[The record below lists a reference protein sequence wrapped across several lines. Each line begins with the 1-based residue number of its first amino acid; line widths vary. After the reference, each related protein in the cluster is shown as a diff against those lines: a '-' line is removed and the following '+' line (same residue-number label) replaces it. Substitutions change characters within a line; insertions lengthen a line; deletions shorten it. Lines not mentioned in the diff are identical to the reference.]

1 MEKVNIIYD
10 GPGIVQQD
18 YSLQDDRLITS
29 NYITAEFGD
38 SSDYIEFFVYDQNGN
53 LEFVNYQLEDY
64 YPDSKNTINGNR
76 YAALVLDPQKDL
88 TSLGFNRGTLN
99 TQYNFLRRLFNSSFG
114 TFYWIKEI
122 SSSRTEIRLAS
133 QVLSN
138 TLILNAFSQYQ
149 NYVSTKNYFPDFYL
163 NFGNNELIIANN
175 VAYSEDPD
183 TGESTLLIKL
193 YEPLPDAYDIKSE
206 LWMVDKVA
214 ESVSFNVDFQIEADV
229 QITTNSLRGPNFKI
243 AVNDKNG
250 QTTEYYSYSNLL
262 TSEISSSYQKML
274 SYYQDKSVDINVDY
288 TNFGNFIH
296 FSNATERVN
305 NFVYKLELLESYSAQ
320 IAAQN
325 DLYTNGTS
333 INVVSSSIGII
344 ENSVNN
350 LIEKFDLYEYYLYFT
365 SASWAWPKQTNT
377 QPYQLYSV
385 TSSEAANWLGSTETV
400 PSQYTSSL
408 LYSASFY
415 DATNKDQLINS
426 IPQYLLD
433 DPSNAPY
440 TTFLNMIGQHFDNIW
455 LYYKDV
461 TTRYESTNNPDTGI
475 SLDMVSDALKG
486 LGFELYTN
494 SNVSDN
500 LYYTLFGIN
509 PDGTLLP
516 PTGSEVINTYVT
528 SSIDTIGNETLQ
540 GELYKRLYHN
550 LPYLLKTRGTQR
562 SVKALISTFGIPES
576 ILTVNEFGGEYW
588 TGSVGIFE
596 INNDKIDIMSGSIQ
610 DVHMIFGRMDM
621 YQTPTELSASV
632 LSPYATLQ
640 YYNTSKRI
648 NSTNV
653 EVGFS
658 PANTINANIT
668 GSLPSLNLNQLIGS
682 PANAYTNY
690 YPDLEAQKEAYF
702 SSYNQ
707 PHSVWEYIRLIKYY
721 NNVLFKTVRDFIPAR
736 ANLSTGIIV
745 KSHILERNKYARH
758 EPSMSMDNN
767 LSQSIDMIY
776 VDGGIAGAISGSTI
790 NSGFHTSS
798 LGIIPYTSTDG
809 IELYNGEFGGTVITA
824 TTQNSIGDQT
834 EVSSIQYNG
843 IETTY
848 TTYSLNYL
856 YQNISAS
863 VRSQRFL
870 DLDYTSD
877 QLTPINLGL
886 ITQSI
891 NNALTDNYNTYT
903 NPNNPYAQLQDTNY
917 RLNSFTIP
925 RYYGSKT
932 ISATYNDYT
941 QGDESYGSTAAIDK
955 IKFQYAYL
963 VDMYSSSL
971 QLPGRVNAQ
980 IKYIFN
986 NDQNVLNL
994 TKANEN
1000 IFTIQ
1005 NVFKS
1010 GENVDISLF
1019 DYDPSDQNIQFLT
1032 NNKNLT
1038 LFEGGFRYSP
1048 VLYNVAGNNNPA
1060 MTYIFKTPF
1069 EGTNTATNPATNIY
1083 TVPSSSNSINTFEAS
1098 FGNFYNG
1105 VQNAYTA
1112 SINKS
1117 GGGVLSQ
1124 NLRFGL
1130 SRTVNSQGA
1139 LNGLVDAVYFAEF
1152 NAGTALPIQIS
1163 NFPNGILP
1171 GSNTFYNEPTLFD
1184 ISAFSLGQA
1193 TQINT
1198 PVYLNSVNESDHR
1211 WYAVDGRTVRLTAT
1225 QSQYY
1230 SSFTYGPTASV
1241 AGLETPVFPFI
1252 LENGDMVRFYNV
1264 SASNFG
1270 REDEFRVVSTYQ
1282 ELSGNTSYYYVTLD
1296 RNLSRNNVDSGS
1308 FPSFISRYIALKK
1321 IPDETNLI
1329 LNYSSSGNIP
1339 QDGLVFP
1346 QYINPLV
1353 KRNSGNLVKA
1363 LKQQNLI

>member
-18 YSLQDDRLITS
+18 YTPQDDRLITS
-29 NYITAEFGD
+29 NYITAQYGD

-53 LEFVNYQLEDY
+53 LEFINYQLEDY

-88 TSLGFNRGTLN
+88 TSLGFNRGILN
-99 TQYNFLRRLFNSSFG
+99 TQYNFLRKLFNSSFG
-114 TFYWIKEI
+114 TFYWIKEV

-175 VAYSEDPD
+175 VAYSEDAD
-183 TGESTLLIKL
+183 TGEATLLIKL
-193 YEPLPDAYDIKSE
+193 YEPLPDAYDIKTE

-214 ESVSFNVDFQIEADV
+214 ESVSFNVDFQISADA

-243 AVNDKNG
+243 AVNQKNG
-250 QTTEYYSYSNLL
+250 QTTEYYSYNTLL

-288 TNFGNFIH
+288 SNFGNFIH
-296 FSNATERVN
+296 FSNATERLN
-305 NFVYKLELLESYSAQ
+305 NFVYKVDLLESYNAQ
-320 IAAQN
+320 IIAQN
-325 DLYTNGTS
+325 SLYTNGAS
-333 INVVSSSIGII
+333 LNIVSSSIGVIQ
-344 ENSVNN
+344 NSINN
-350 LIEKFDLYEYYLYFT
+350 LIEKFDLYEYYLYFD
-365 SASWAWPKQTNT
+365 SASFAWPKSNTT

-385 TSSEAANWLGSTETV
+385 TSSQAINWLGTADIV
-400 PSQYTSSL
+400 PTQYTSSL
-408 LYSASFY
+408 LYSASLY

-440 TTFLNMIGQHFDNIW
+440 TTFLSMIGQHFDNIW

-461 TTRYESTNNPDTGI
+461 TTRYEATNNPETGI

-516 PTGSEVINTYVT
+516 PTGSELINTYVT
-528 SSIDTIGNETLQ
+528 SSIATIGNETSQ

-596 INNDKIDIMSGSIQ
+596 INNDRIDIMSGSTESAHTILGHT
-610 DVHMIFGRMDM
+610 DVYM
-621 YQTPTELSASV
+621 TPTELSASV

-640 YYNTSKRI
+640 YYNTDKRI

-668 GSLPSLNLNQLIGS
+668 GSLPNLNLNQLIGKPS
-682 PANAYTNY
+682 YATSGSYPAL
-690 YPDLEAQKEAYF
+690 DIEREAYF
-702 SSYNQ
+702 ASYTE
-707 PHSVWEYIRLIKYY
+707 PHSVWEYIRLVKYY
-721 NNVLFKTVRDFIPAR
+721 NNVLFKTVRDFVPAR
-736 ANLSTGIIV
+736 VNLSTGIIV

-767 LSQSIDMIY
+767 LSQSIDIVY
-776 VDGGIAGAISGSTI
+776 VDGGIGGSISGSTE
-790 NSGFHTSS
+790 NSGFYTSS
-798 LGIIPYTSTDG
+798 LGLIPYTSTDG

-824 TTQNSIGDQT
+824 TSQTSIGDQT
-834 EVSSIQYNG
+834 EISSIQYNG

-870 DLDYTSD
+870 DLDYTSN

-903 NPNNPYAQLQDTNY
+903 NPNNPYAELQDTNY
-917 RLNSFTIP
+917 RLNSFTVP

-941 QGDESYGSTAAIDK
+941 VGDESYGSTAAIDK

-963 VDMYSSSL
+963 VDMYSSSF

-1000 IFTIQ
+1000 IFTVQ
-1005 NVFKS
+1005 NVYKS
-1010 GENVDISLF
+1010 GETVDISLF
-1019 DYDPSDQNIQFLT
+1019 DYDPTAQDIQFLT
-1032 NNKNLT
+1032 NNQNLA

-1048 VLYNVAGNNNPA
+1048 ILYKSGSTGTLTYLFKDPFAVETQFQATGSNN
-1060 MTYIFKTPF
+1060 YVTPD
-1069 EGTNTATNPATNIY
+1069 
-1083 TVPSSSNSINTFEAS
+1083 SSNSIA
-1098 FGNFYNG
+1098 NFSISSNLIAPGIQFSYDISISYLLTTTT
-1105 VQNAYTA
+1105 QNVRIGLRRPVTSAG
-1112 SINKS
+1112 INLGYS
-1117 GGGVLSQ
+1117 DQVL
-1124 NLRFGL
+1124 F
-1130 SRTVNSQGA
+1130 VE
-1139 LNGLVDAVYFAEF
+1139 Y
-1152 NAGTALPIQIS
+1152 NAGTG
-1163 NFPNGILP
+1163 FPQNLTQVMP
-1171 GSNTFYNEPTLFD
+1171 GDPSLFLAPELFD
-1184 ISAFSLGQA
+1184 VSAF
-1193 TQINT
+1193 T
-1198 PVYLNSVNESDHR
+1198 PGVVQSQNQTIFFNSVSESASNAR
-1211 WYAVDGRTVRLTAT
+1211 WYAINNTTLRISPA

-1230 SSFTYGPTASV
+1230 GSLTFGGPFIQ
-1241 AGLETPVFPFI
+1241 GLETPVFPLS
-1252 LENGDMVRFYNV
+1252 LEKGDMLRFFN
-1264 SASNFG
+1264 SSSRTFG
-1270 REDEFRVVSTYQ
+1270 REDEFRVVSAYQ
-1282 ELSGNTSYYYVTLD
+1282 EREAGVTYYYVTLD
-1296 RNLSRNNVDSGS
+1296 RGLSLNNIDNSASAG
-1308 FPSFISRYIALKK
+1308 FPSFISNYIALKH

-1329 LNYSSSGNIP
+1329 LDYTSSANIL
-1339 QDGLVFP
+1339 QDGLIFP

-1353 KRNSGNLVKA
+1353 RTNSGNLIKA

>member
-18 YSLQDDRLITS
+18 YTPQDDRLIIS
-29 NYITAEFGD
+29 NYITAEYGD

-53 LEFVNYQLEDY
+53 LEFINYQLEDY

-88 TSLGFNRGTLN
+88 TSLGYNRGILN
-99 TQYNFLRRLFNSSFG
+99 TQYNFLRKLFNSSFG

-183 TGESTLLIKL
+183 TGEATLLIKL
-193 YEPLPDAYDIKSE
+193 YEPLPDAYDVKSE

-214 ESVSFNVDFQIEADV
+214 ESVSFNVDFQISADA

-243 AVNDKNG
+243 AVNQKNG
-250 QTTEYYSYSNLL
+250 QTTEYYSYNTLL

-288 TNFGNFIH
+288 SNFGNFIH
-296 FSNATERVN
+296 FSNATERLN
-305 NFVYKLELLESYSAQ
+305 NFVYKVELLESYNAQ
-320 IAAQN
+320 IVAQN
-325 DLYTNGTS
+325 SLYANGTS
-333 INVVSSSIGII
+333 LNVVSSSIGTIQ
-344 ENSVNN
+344 NSINN
-350 LIEKFDLYEYYLYFT
+350 LIEKFDLYEYYLYFD
-365 SASWAWPKQTNT
+365 SASFAWPKSNTT

-385 TSSEAANWLGSTETV
+385 TSSEAINWLGTADIV
-400 PSQYTSSL
+400 PSPYTSSL
-408 LYSASFY
+408 LYSASLY

-440 TTFLNMIGQHFDNIW
+440 TTFLSMIGQHFDNIW

-461 TTRYESTNNPDTGI
+461 TTRYEATNNPETGI

-500 LYYTLFGIN
+500 LFYTLFGIN
-509 PDGTLLP
+509 QDGTLLP

-528 SSIDTIGNETLQ
+528 SSIATIGNEQLQ

-576 ILTVNEFGGEYW
+576 MLTVNEFGGNYW
-588 TGSVGIFE
+588 TSSVGIFE
-596 INNDKIDIMSGSIQ
+596 INNDKIDIMSGSMENE
-610 DVHMIFGRMDM
+610 HAIFGHTDM
-621 YQTPTELSASV
+621 YMTPTELSASV
-632 LSPYATLQ
+632 LSPYATVQ
-640 YYNTSKRI
+640 WYNTDKRI

-668 GSLPSLNLNQLIGS
+668 GSLPSLNLNQLIGKPS
-682 PANAYTNY
+682 YATSGSYPAL
-690 YPDLEAQKEAYF
+690 DLQRDAYF
-702 SSYNQ
+702 ASYTE

-721 NNVLFKTVRDFIPAR
+721 NNVLFKTVRDFVPAR

-776 VDGGIAGAISGSTI
+776 VDGGIAGAISGSTT
-790 NSGFHTSS
+790 NSGFYTSS
-798 LGIIPYTSTDG
+798 LGLIPYTSTDG
-809 IELYNGEFGGTVITA
+809 IELYNGEFGGTLITA
-824 TTQNSIGDQT
+824 TTQTSIGDQT

-843 IETTY
+843 IETSY

-856 YQNISAS
+856 YQNVSAS

-932 ISATYNDYT
+932 ISANYNDYAE
-941 QGDESYGSTAAIDK
+941 GDDSYGSTAAIDK

-963 VDMYSSSL
+963 VDMYSSSF

-980 IKYIFN
+980 IKYILN

-1000 IFTIQ
+1000 IFTVQ

-1010 GENVDISLF
+1010 GETVDVSLF
-1019 DYDPSDQNIQFLT
+1019 DYDPTAPDVQFLT
-1032 NNKNLT
+1032 NNRNLS

-1048 VLYNVAGNNNPA
+1048 MLYKSGSTGTLTYLFRDPFAVQQDVQTPANNN
-1060 MTYIFKTPF
+1060 YFTPNSNNSIDNF
-1069 EGTNTATNPATNIY
+1069 SISTTLIPPGIQFSYDILINYPILTTISQNIRIGLKRVATTAAINLGYSDQVLFIEYNSGTSFPQNLIQVMPGDPSLFLAPVLFDVSAFTLGGTATSKE
-1083 TVPSSSNSINTFEAS
+1083 TVF
-1098 FGNFYNG
+1098 F
-1105 VQNAYTA
+1105 
-1112 SINKS
+1112 
-1117 GGGVLSQ
+1117 
-1124 NLRFGL
+1124 
-1130 SRTVNSQGA
+1130 
-1139 LNGLVDAVYFAEF
+1139 
-1152 NAGTALPIQIS
+1152 
-1163 NFPNGILP
+1163 
-1171 GSNTFYNEPTLFD
+1171 
-1184 ISAFSLGQA
+1184 
-1193 TQINT
+1193 
-1198 PVYLNSVNESDHR
+1198 NSVSESANNAR
-1211 WYAVDGRTVRLTAT
+1211 WYAINNTTLRISQA

-1230 SSFTYGPTASV
+1230 GSFTFGGPFITGSF
-1241 AGLETPVFPFI
+1241 ETPVFPFS
-1252 LENGDMVRFYNV
+1252 LEKGDMLRFFNK
-1264 SASNFG
+1264 SSKTFG
-1270 REDEFRVVSTYQ
+1270 REDEFRVISAYQ
-1282 ELSGNTSYYYVTLD
+1282 EQESGVIYYYLTLD
-1296 RNLSRNNVDSGS
+1296 RGLSLNNIDNSASAG
-1308 FPSFISRYIALKK
+1308 FPSFISNYIALKH

-1329 LNYSSSGNIP
+1329 LNYTSSANIL
-1339 QDGLVFP
+1339 QDGLIFP

-1353 KRNSGNLVKA
+1353 RRNSGNLVKA

>member
-18 YSLQDDRLITS
+18 YTPQDDRLITS
-29 NYITAEFGD
+29 NYITAEYGD

-88 TSLGFNRGTLN
+88 TSLGYNRGILN
-99 TQYNFLRRLFNSSFG
+99 TQYNFLRKLFNSSFG

-183 TGESTLLIKL
+183 TGEATLLIKL
-193 YEPLPDAYDIKSE
+193 YEPLPEAYDIKTE

-214 ESVSFNVDFQIEADV
+214 ESVSFNVDFQISADA

-243 AVNDKNG
+243 AVNQKNG
-250 QTTEYYSYSNLL
+250 QTTEYYSYNTLL

-288 TNFGNFIH
+288 SNFGNFIH
-296 FSNATERVN
+296 FSNATERLN
-305 NFVYKLELLESYSAQ
+305 NFVYKVDLLESYNAQ

-325 DLYTNGTS
+325 SLYANGAS
-333 INVVSSSIGII
+333 LNIVSSSIGTIQ
-344 ENSVNN
+344 NSINN
-350 LIEKFDLYEYYLYFT
+350 LIEKFDLYEYYLYFD
-365 SASWAWPKQTNT
+365 SASFAWPKSNTT

-385 TSSEAANWLGSTETV
+385 TSSEAINWLGTADIV
-400 PSQYTSSL
+400 PTQYTSSL
-408 LYSASFY
+408 LYSASLY

-440 TTFLNMIGQHFDNIW
+440 TTFLSMIGQHFDNIW

-461 TTRYESTNNPDTGI
+461 TTRYEATNNPETGI

-500 LYYTLFGIN
+500 LFYTLFGIN
-509 PDGTLLP
+509 QDGTLLP
-516 PTGSEVINTYVT
+516 PTGSEVISTYVT
-528 SSIDTIGNETLQ
+528 SSIATIGNETSQ

-596 INNDKIDIMSGSIQ
+596 INNDKIDIMSGSTESPHT
-610 DVHMIFGRMDM
+610 VFGHTDM
-621 YQTPTELSASV
+621 YMTPTELSASV

-640 YYNTSKRI
+640 YYNTDKRI

-668 GSLPSLNLNQLIGS
+668 GSLPNLNLNQLIGKPS
-682 PANAYTNY
+682 YATSGSYPAL
-690 YPDLEAQKEAYF
+690 DLQRDAYF
-702 SSYNQ
+702 ASYTQ

-721 NNVLFKTVRDFIPAR
+721 NNVLFKTVRDFVPAR
-736 ANLSTGIIV
+736 VNLSTGIIV

-776 VDGGIAGAISGSTI
+776 VDGGIAGAISGSTE
-790 NSGFHTSS
+790 NSGFYTSS
-798 LGIIPYTSTDG
+798 LGLIPYTSTDG

-834 EVSSIQYNG
+834 EVSSIQFNG
-843 IETTY
+843 TGSTY

-856 YQNISAS
+856 YQNISSS

-932 ISATYNDYT
+932 ISAKYTDYT
-941 QGDESYGSTAAIDK
+941 QGDDSYGSTAAIDK

-963 VDMYSSSL
+963 VDLYSSSF

-1000 IFTIQ
+1000 IFTVQ

-1010 GENVDISLF
+1010 GETVDVSLF
-1019 DYDPSDQNIQFLT
+1019 DYDPTDQNIQFLT
-1032 NNKNLT
+1032 NNQNLS

-1048 VLYNVAGNNNPA
+1048 VLYNTGSTANSVYLFRNPFAAQTNVSITGSNNYFAPNSNNNIDNFSITTALIPPGIQY
-1060 MTYIFKTPF
+1060 TY
-1069 EGTNTATNPATNIY
+1069 N
-1083 TVPSSSNSINTFEAS
+1083 VSI
-1098 FGNFYNG
+1098 
-1105 VQNAYTA
+1105 AYALTT
-1112 SINKS
+1112 I
-1117 GGGVLSQ
+1117 SQ
-1124 NLRFGL
+1124 NLRIGL
-1130 SRTVNSQGA
+1130 RRIANSTAISLGYSDQILYLEYNSGASFSVTVNQ
-1139 LNGLVDAVYFAEF
+1139 
-1152 NAGTALPIQIS
+1152 
-1163 NFPNGILP
+1163 ILP
-1171 GSNTFYNEPTLFD
+1171 GDPSLFGAPELFDVSAFTLGVPEITSQTIFYNSVSE
-1184 ISAFSLGQA
+1184 SASQ
-1193 TQINT
+1193 
-1198 PVYLNSVNESDHR
+1198 SR
-1211 WYAVDGRTVRLTAT
+1211 WYAVNNTTLRLSVT
-1225 QSQYY
+1225 QSLYY
-1230 SSFTYGPTASV
+1230 GSFTFGGPTAS
-1241 AGLETPVFPFI
+1241 GMETPVFPFS
-1252 LENGDMVRFYNV
+1252 LDQGDMLRFYNKQ
-1264 SASNFG
+1264 SQTFG
-1270 REDEFRVVSTYQ
+1270 REDEFRVVSVYQ
-1282 ELSGNTSYYYVTLD
+1282 AQEAGTSYYYINTD
-1296 RNLSRNNVDSGS
+1296 RGLSTNNIDSTN
-1308 FPSFISRYIALKK
+1308 FPSFVSRYIALKHL
-1321 IPDETNLI
+1321 PDETNLI
-1329 LNYSSSGNIP
+1329 LNYTSSTNIP
-1339 QDGLVFP
+1339 QDGLIFP

-1353 KRNSGNLVKA
+1353 RRNSGNLVKA

>member
-18 YSLQDDRLITS
+18 YSPQDDRLITS

-76 YAALVLDPQKDL
+76 YSALVLDPQKDL
-88 TSLGFNRGTLN
+88 TTLGFNRGTLN

-138 TLILNAFSQYQ
+138 TIILNAFSQYQ
-149 NYVSTKNYFPDFYL
+149 NYVTTKNYYPDFYL

-193 YEPLPDAYDIKSE
+193 YEPLPEAYDVKSE
-206 LWMVDKVA
+206 LWLVDKVA
-214 ESVSFNVDFQIEADV
+214 ESVSFNVDFQIEANV
-229 QITTNSLRGPNFKI
+229 QVTTDSLRGPNFKI

-250 QTTEYYSYSNLL
+250 QTTEYYSYSSLL

-305 NFVYKLELLESYSAQ
+305 NFVYKLELLESYNAQ

-325 DLYTNGTS
+325 DLYNNGTS
-333 INVVSSSIGII
+333 INIVSSSINVIQK
-344 ENSVNN
+344 SVDS
-350 LIEKFDLYEYYLYFT
+350 LIEKFDLYEYYLYFN
-365 SASWAWPKQTNT
+365 SGSWAWPKQNTT
-377 QPYQLYSV
+377 QPYVLYSV
-385 TSSEAANWLGSTETV
+385 TSSQVINWLGSAETV

-408 LYSASFY
+408 LYSSSLY
-415 DATNKDQLINS
+415 DATNKDQLTNS

-461 TTRYESTNNPDTGI
+461 STRYDATNNPDTGI
-475 SLDMVSDALKG
+475 SLDMVSDALRG

-528 SSIDTIGNETLQ
+528 SSIATIGNEQLQ

-588 TGSVGIFE
+588 SGSVGVFE
-596 INNDKIDIMSGSIQ
+596 INNNKIDIMSGSME
-610 DVHMIFGRMDM
+610 DNHMIFGHMDI
-621 YQTPTELSASV
+621 YTTPTELSASV

-640 YYNTSKRI
+640 YYNTDKRI

-668 GSLPSLNLNQLIGS
+668 GSLPSLNINQLIGKPS
-682 PANAYTNY
+682 DAYTNY
-690 YPDLEAQKEAYF
+690 YPSLEAQKEAYF
-702 SSYNQ
+702 ASYTQ

-721 NNVLFKTVRDFIPAR
+721 NNVLFKTVRDFVPAR

-776 VDGGIAGAISGSTI
+776 VDGGIAGAISGSTE
-790 NSGFHTSS
+790 NSGFYTSS
-798 LGIIPYTSTDG
+798 LGLIPYTSTDG
-809 IELYNGEFGGTVITA
+809 IELYNGEFGGSLITV
-824 TTQNSIGDQT
+824 TTQDSIGDQT
-834 EVSSIQYNG
+834 EVSSIQFDG
-843 IETTY
+843 VETTY

-856 YQNISAS
+856 YQNVSAS
-863 VRSQRFL
+863 VRSERFFN
-870 DLDYTSD
+870 LDYTSD

-891 NNALTDNYNTYT
+891 NSAVNDNYNTYT
-903 NPNNPYAQLQDTNY
+903 NPNNPYAELQDTNY

-932 ISATYNDYT
+932 VSANYNDYAE
-941 QGDESYGSTAAIDK
+941 GDESYGSTAAIDK

-963 VDMYSSSL
+963 VDMYSSSF

-1000 IFTIQ
+1000 IFTVQ

-1010 GENVDISLF
+1010 GETVDISLF

-1032 NNKNLT
+1032 NNQNLS
-1038 LFEGGFRYSP
+1038 LFEGGYRYSP
-1048 VLYNVAGNNNPA
+1048 VLYNTGSTASSVYLFREPFAAQNQFQATGSANYFTPNSNNNIDNFSITSALVAPGIQF
-1060 MTYIFKTPF
+1060 TYNVVISYGLSP
-1069 EGTNTATNPATNIY
+1069 TAI
-1083 TVPSSSNSINTFEAS
+1083 
-1098 FGNFYNG
+1098 
-1105 VQNAYTA
+1105 
-1112 SINKS
+1112 
-1117 GGGVLSQ
+1117 SQ
-1124 NLRFGL
+1124 NLRIGL
-1130 SRTVNSQGA
+1130 RRQATAAAINLGYTDQILYLEYNSGTSFIGGISLSQIMPGDPSLFLA
-1139 LNGLVDAVYFAEF
+1139 PELFDVSAFT
-1152 NAGTALPIQIS
+1152 AGTVQ
-1163 NFPNGILP
+1163 
-1171 GSNTFYNEPTLFD
+1171 TFNQTVF
-1184 ISAFSLGQA
+1184 F
-1193 TQINT
+1193 
-1198 PVYLNSVNESDHR
+1198 NSVSESAAESR
-1211 WYAVDGRTVRLTAT
+1211 WYAVNNTTLRLSVT
-1225 QSQYY
+1225 QSLYY
-1230 SSFTYGPTASV
+1230 GSFTFAGQPSAS
-1241 AGLETPVFPFI
+1241 LETPVFPFT
-1252 LENGDMVRFYNV
+1252 LEKGDMVRFYN
-1264 SASNFG
+1264 SSSRTFG

-1282 ELSGNTSYYYVTLD
+1282 AQESGNTYYYVTID
-1296 RNLSRNNVDSGS
+1296 RGLSLNNIDSNS
-1308 FPSFISRYIALKK
+1308 FPSFVSRYIALKH

-1329 LNYSSSGNIP
+1329 LNYTSSANIP

-1353 KRNSGNLVKA
+1353 RRNSGNLIKA

>member
-18 YSLQDDRLITS
+18 YTPQDDRLITS
-29 NYITAEFGD
+29 NYITAEYGD

-88 TSLGFNRGTLN
+88 TSLGYNRGILN
-99 TQYNFLRRLFNSSFG
+99 TQYNFLRKLFNSSFG

-163 NFGNNELIIANN
+163 DFGNNELIIANN

-183 TGESTLLIKL
+183 TGEATLLIKL
-193 YEPLPDAYDIKSE
+193 YEPLPEAYDIKTE

-214 ESVSFNVDFQIEADV
+214 ESVSFNVDFQISADA

-243 AVNDKNG
+243 AVNQKNG
-250 QTTEYYSYSNLL
+250 QTTEYYSYNTLL

-288 TNFGNFIH
+288 SNFGNFIH
-296 FSNATERVN
+296 FSNATERLN
-305 NFVYKLELLESYSAQ
+305 NFVYKVDLLESYNAQ

-325 DLYTNGTS
+325 SLYANGAS
-333 INVVSSSIGII
+333 LNIVSSSIGTIQ
-344 ENSVNN
+344 NSINN
-350 LIEKFDLYEYYLYFT
+350 LIEKFDLYEYYLYFD
-365 SASWAWPKQTNT
+365 SASFAWPKSNTT

-385 TSSEAANWLGSTETV
+385 TSSEAINWLGTADIV
-400 PSQYTSSL
+400 PTQYTSSL
-408 LYSASFY
+408 LYSASLY

-440 TTFLNMIGQHFDNIW
+440 TTFLSMIGQHFDNIW

-461 TTRYESTNNPDTGI
+461 TTRYEATNNPETGI

-500 LYYTLFGIN
+500 LFYTLFGIN
-509 PDGTLLP
+509 QDGTLLP
-516 PTGSEVINTYVT
+516 PTGSEVISTYVT
-528 SSIDTIGNETLQ
+528 SSIATIGNETSQ

-596 INNDKIDIMSGSIQ
+596 INNDKIDIMSGSTESPHT
-610 DVHMIFGRMDM
+610 VFGHTDM
-621 YQTPTELSASV
+621 YMTPTELSASV

-640 YYNTSKRI
+640 YYNTDKRI

-668 GSLPSLNLNQLIGS
+668 GSLPNLNLNQLIGKPS
-682 PANAYTNY
+682 YATSGSYPAL
-690 YPDLEAQKEAYF
+690 DLQRDAYF
-702 SSYNQ
+702 ASYTQ

-721 NNVLFKTVRDFIPAR
+721 NNVLFKTVRDFVPAR
-736 ANLSTGIIV
+736 VNLSTGIIV

-776 VDGGIAGAISGSTI
+776 VDGGIAGAISGSTE
-790 NSGFHTSS
+790 NSGFYTSS
-798 LGIIPYTSTDG
+798 LGLIPYTSTDG

-834 EVSSIQYNG
+834 EVSSIQFNG
-843 IETTY
+843 TGSTY

-856 YQNISAS
+856 YQNISSS

-932 ISATYNDYT
+932 ISAKYTDYT
-941 QGDESYGSTAAIDK
+941 QGDDSYGSTAAIDK

-963 VDMYSSSL
+963 VDLYSSSF

-1000 IFTIQ
+1000 IFTVQ

-1010 GENVDISLF
+1010 GETVDVSLF
-1019 DYDPSDQNIQFLT
+1019 DYDPTDQNIQFLT
-1032 NNKNLT
+1032 NNQNLS

-1048 VLYNVAGNNNPA
+1048 VLYNTGSTANSVYLFRNPFAAQTNVSITGSNNYFAPNSNNNIDNFSITTALIPPGIQY
-1060 MTYIFKTPF
+1060 TY
-1069 EGTNTATNPATNIY
+1069 N
-1083 TVPSSSNSINTFEAS
+1083 VSI
-1098 FGNFYNG
+1098 
-1105 VQNAYTA
+1105 AYALTT
-1112 SINKS
+1112 I
-1117 GGGVLSQ
+1117 SQ
-1124 NLRFGL
+1124 NLRIGL
-1130 SRTVNSQGA
+1130 RRIANSTAISLGYSDQILYLEYNSGASFSVTVNQ
-1139 LNGLVDAVYFAEF
+1139 
-1152 NAGTALPIQIS
+1152 
-1163 NFPNGILP
+1163 ILP
-1171 GSNTFYNEPTLFD
+1171 GDPSLFGAPELFDVSAFTLGVPEITSQTIFYNSVSE
-1184 ISAFSLGQA
+1184 SASQ
-1193 TQINT
+1193 
-1198 PVYLNSVNESDHR
+1198 SR
-1211 WYAVDGRTVRLTAT
+1211 WYAVNNTTLRLSVT
-1225 QSQYY
+1225 QSLYY
-1230 SSFTYGPTASV
+1230 GSFTFGGPTAS
-1241 AGLETPVFPFI
+1241 GMETPVFPFS
-1252 LENGDMVRFYNV
+1252 LDQGDMLRFYNKQ
-1264 SASNFG
+1264 SQTFG
-1270 REDEFRVVSTYQ
+1270 REDEFRVVSVYQ
-1282 ELSGNTSYYYVTLD
+1282 AQEAGTSYYYINTD
-1296 RNLSRNNVDSGS
+1296 RGLSTNNIDSTN
-1308 FPSFISRYIALKK
+1308 FPSFVSRYIALKHL
-1321 IPDETNLI
+1321 PDETNLI
-1329 LNYSSSGNIP
+1329 LNYTSSTNIP
-1339 QDGLVFP
+1339 QDGLIFP

-1353 KRNSGNLVKA
+1353 RRNSGNLVKA

>member
-18 YSLQDDRLITS
+18 YTPQDDRLITS
-29 NYITAEFGD
+29 NYITAEYGD

-88 TSLGFNRGTLN
+88 TSLGYNRGILN
-99 TQYNFLRRLFNSSFG
+99 TQYNFLRKLFNSSFG
-114 TFYWIKEI
+114 TFYWIKEV

-175 VAYSEDPD
+175 VAYSEDAD
-183 TGESTLLIKL
+183 TGEATLLIKL
-193 YEPLPDAYDIKSE
+193 YEPLPDAYDIKTE

-214 ESVSFNVDFQIEADV
+214 ESVSFNVDFQISADA

-243 AVNDKNG
+243 AVNQKNG
-250 QTTEYYSYSNLL
+250 QTTEYYSYNTLL

-296 FSNATERVN
+296 FSNATERLN
-305 NFVYKLELLESYSAQ
+305 NFVYKVDLLESYNAQ
-320 IAAQN
+320 IIAQN
-325 DLYTNGTS
+325 SLYTNGAS
-333 INVVSSSIGII
+333 LNIVSSSIGVIQ
-344 ENSVNN
+344 NSINN
-350 LIEKFDLYEYYLYFT
+350 LIEKFDLYEYYLYFD
-365 SASWAWPKQTNT
+365 SASFAWPKSNTT

-385 TSSEAANWLGSTETV
+385 TSSQAINWLGTADIV

-408 LYSASFY
+408 LYSASLY

-440 TTFLNMIGQHFDNIW
+440 TTFLSMIGQHFDNIW

-461 TTRYESTNNPDTGI
+461 TTRYEATNNPETGI

-516 PTGSEVINTYVT
+516 PTGSELINTYVT
-528 SSIDTIGNETLQ
+528 SSIATIGNETSQ

-576 ILTVNEFGGEYW
+576 ILNVNEFGGEYW

-596 INNDKIDIMSGSIQ
+596 INNDKISIMSGSMESP
-610 DVHMIFGRMDM
+610 HTIFGHTDM
-621 YQTPTELSASV
+621 YMTPTELSASV

-640 YYNTSKRI
+640 YYNTDKRI

-668 GSLPSLNLNQLIGS
+668 GSLPNLNLNQLIGKPS
-682 PANAYTNY
+682 YATSGSYPAL
-690 YPDLEAQKEAYF
+690 DLERDAYF
-702 SSYNQ
+702 ASYTE
-707 PHSVWEYIRLIKYY
+707 PHSVWEYIRLVKYY
-721 NNVLFKTVRDFIPAR
+721 NNVLFKTVRDFVPAR
-736 ANLSTGIIV
+736 VNLSTGIIV

-767 LSQSIDMIY
+767 LSQSIDIVY
-776 VDGGIAGAISGSTI
+776 VDGGIGGSISGSTE
-790 NSGFHTSS
+790 NSGFYTSS
-798 LGIIPYTSTDG
+798 LGLIPYTSTDG

-824 TTQNSIGDQT
+824 TSQTSIGNQT
-834 EVSSIQYNG
+834 EISSIQYNG

-870 DLDYTSD
+870 DLDYTSN

-903 NPNNPYAQLQDTNY
+903 NPNNPYAELQDTNY
-917 RLNSFTIP
+917 RLNSFTVP

-941 QGDESYGSTAAIDK
+941 VGDESYGSTAAIDK

-963 VDMYSSSL
+963 VDMYSSSF

-980 IKYIFN
+980 IKYILN

-1000 IFTIQ
+1000 IFTVQ

-1010 GENVDISLF
+1010 GETVDVSLF
-1019 DYDPSDQNIQFLT
+1019 DYDPTDQNIQFLT
-1032 NNKNLT
+1032 NNQNLS

-1048 VLYNVAGNNNPA
+1048 VLYNTGSTANSVYLFRNPFAATQDVQIPASNNYFTPNSNNNIDNFSITSALVPPGIQYA
-1060 MTYIFKTPF
+1060 
-1069 EGTNTATNPATNIY
+1069 Y
-1083 TVPSSSNSINTFEAS
+1083 TVSI
-1098 FGNFYNG
+1098 
-1105 VQNAYTA
+1105 AYALTT
-1112 SINKS
+1112 I
-1117 GGGVLSQ
+1117 SQ
-1124 NLRFGL
+1124 NLRIGL
-1130 SRTVNSQGA
+1130 KRIANSTAISLGYSDQV
-1139 LNGLVDAVYFAEF
+1139 LFVEYNS
-1152 NAGTALPIQIS
+1152 GTSFSVTLTQ
-1163 NFPNGILP
+1163 ILP
-1171 GSNTFYNEPTLFD
+1171 GDPSLFGAPELFDVSAFTPGTATQSTETVFYNSVSE
-1184 ISAFSLGQA
+1184 SASQ
-1193 TQINT
+1193 
-1198 PVYLNSVNESDHR
+1198 SR
-1211 WYAVDGRTVRLTAT
+1211 WYAVNNTTLRLSVT
-1225 QSQYY
+1225 QSLYY
-1230 SSFTYGPTASV
+1230 GSFTFGGPTAS
-1241 AGLETPVFPFI
+1241 GMETPVFPFS
-1252 LENGDMVRFYNV
+1252 LEQGDMLRFYNK
-1264 SASNFG
+1264 ASQTFG
-1270 REDEFRVVSTYQ
+1270 REDEFRVASVYQ
-1282 ELSGNTSYYYVTLD
+1282 AQEAGNSYYYINTD
-1296 RNLSRNNVDSGS
+1296 RGLSLNNIDSGS
-1308 FPSFISRYIALKK
+1308 FPSFVSRYIALKHL
-1321 IPDETNLI
+1321 PDETNLI
-1329 LNYSSSGNIP
+1329 LNYTSSTNIP
-1339 QDGLVFP
+1339 QDGLIFP

-1353 KRNSGNLVKA
+1353 RRNSGNLIKA

>member
-18 YSLQDDRLITS
+18 YSVQDDRLITS

-76 YAALVLDPQKDL
+76 YSALVLDPQKDL
-88 TSLGFNRGTLN
+88 TTLGFNRGTLN

-114 TFYWIKEI
+114 TFYWIVEI

-138 TLILNAFSQYQ
+138 TIILNAFSQYQ
-149 NYVSTKNYFPDFYL
+149 NYVSTKNYYPDFYL

-183 TGESTLLIKL
+183 TGEATLLIKL
-193 YEPLPDAYDIKSE
+193 YEPLPEAYDVKTE

-250 QTTEYYSYSNLL
+250 QTTEYYSYESLL

-296 FSNATERVN
+296 FSNATERVD
-305 NFVYKLELLESYSAQ
+305 NFVYKAQLLEGYNAQ

-325 DLYTNGTS
+325 DLYANGTS
-333 INVVSSSIGII
+333 INVVSSSIGTIQ
-344 ENSVNN
+344 NSINN
-350 LIEKFDLYEYYLYFT
+350 LIEKFDLYEYYLYF
-365 SASWAWPKQTNT
+365 SSGSWAWPKQNNM

-385 TSSEAANWLGSTETV
+385 TSSEAINWLGSAETV
-400 PSQYTSSL
+400 PSPYTASL
-408 LYSASFY
+408 LYSASLY
-415 DATNKDQLINS
+415 DATNKDQLTNS

-455 LYYKDV
+455 LYYRDV
-461 TTRYESTNNPDTGI
+461 TTRYEATNNPETGI
-475 SLDMVSDALKG
+475 SLDVVSDALKG

-516 PTGSEVINTYVT
+516 PTGSEIINSYVT
-528 SSIDTIGNETLQ
+528 SSIDTIGNEQLQ

-576 ILTVNEFGGEYW
+576 MLTVNEFGGDYW

-596 INNDKIDIMSGSIQ
+596 INNDKIDIISGSME
-610 DVHMIFGRMDM
+610 DNHTIFGHTDM

-640 YYNTSKRI
+640 YYNTDKRI

-668 GSLPSLNLNQLIGS
+668 GSLPSLNLNQLIGKPS
-682 PANAYTNY
+682 YATSGSYPAL
-690 YPDLEAQKEAYF
+690 DLQREAYF
-702 SSYNQ
+702 ASYTQ

-721 NNVLFKTVRDFIPAR
+721 NNVLFKTVKDFVPAR

-758 EPSMSMDNN
+758 EPSMSMNN
-767 LSQSIDMIY
+767 MSQSIDMIT
-776 VDGGIAGAISGSTI
+776 VDAGIAGSISGSTI
-790 NSGFHTSS
+790 NSGFYTSS
-798 LGIIPYTSTDG
+798 LGLIPYTSSDS
-809 IELYNGEFGGTVITA
+809 IELYNGEFGGSLITV
-824 TTQNSIGDQT
+824 TTQESIGNQT

-843 IETTY
+843 IETSY

-863 VRSQRFL
+863 VRSQRFF
-870 DLDYTSD
+870 DLDYTSN

-891 NNALTDNYNTYT
+891 NRSLTDNYNTYT

-917 RLNSFTIP
+917 RLNSFTVP

-941 QGDESYGSTAAIDK
+941 VGDDSYGSTAAIDK

-963 VDMYSSSL
+963 VDMYSSSF

-980 IKYIFN
+980 IKYILN

-1000 IFTIQ
+1000 IFTVQ

-1010 GENVDISLF
+1010 GETVDISLF
-1019 DYDPSDQNIQFLT
+1019 DYDPTAPDVQFLT
-1032 NNKNLT
+1032 NNRNLS

-1048 VLYNVAGNNNPA
+1048 ILYKSGSTGTL
-1060 MTYIFKTPF
+1060 TYLFKDPFAAQNQFQATGSANYFTP
-1069 EGTNTATNPATNIY
+1069 N
-1083 TVPSSSNSINTFEAS
+1083 SSNSID
-1098 FGNFYNG
+1098 NFSISSNLIFNG
-1105 VQNAYTA
+1105 IQYAYTVNINNFFPTVSQ
-1112 SINKS
+1112 SIRIGLRRVATQAGINLGYSDQTFFVEYNS
-1117 GGGVLSQ
+1117 G
-1124 NLRFGL
+1124 
-1130 SRTVNSQGA
+1130 T
-1139 LNGLVDAVYFAEF
+1139 
-1152 NAGTALPIQIS
+1152 P
-1163 NFPNGILP
+1163 FPQTLTEIMP
-1171 GSNTFYNEPTLFD
+1171 GDPSLFLAPELFD
-1184 ISAFSLGQA
+1184 VSAF
-1193 TQINT
+1193 T
-1198 PVYLNSVNESDHR
+1198 PGTVQTFQETVFLNSVTESATNAR
-1211 WYAVDGRTVRLTAT
+1211 WYAVNNTTLRISPA

-1230 SSFTYGPTASV
+1230 GSFTFGGPFITSSF
-1241 AGLETPVFPFI
+1241 ETPVFPFS
-1252 LENGDMVRFYNV
+1252 LEKGDMIRFFN
-1264 SASNFG
+1264 SSSKTFG
-1270 REDEFRVVSTYQ
+1270 REDEFRVVSEYQ
-1282 ELSGNTSYYYVTLD
+1282 AQEAGVTYYYLTLD
-1296 RNLSRNNVDSGS
+1296 RGLSLNNIDSS
-1308 FPSFISRYIALKK
+1308 NFPSFVSNYIALKHV
-1321 IPDETNLI
+1321 PDETNLI
-1329 LNYSSSGNIP
+1329 LNYTSSANIL
-1339 QDGLVFP
+1339 QDGLIFP

-1353 KRNSGNLVKA
+1353 RRNSGNLVKS

>member
-1 MEKVNIIYD
+1 MEKVNIIYE

-18 YSLQDDRLITS
+18 YSPQDDRLITS
-29 NYITAEFGD
+29 NYIAAEFGD

-64 YPDSKNTINGNR
+64 YPDSKSTIKENR
-76 YAALVLDPQKDL
+76 YSALVLDPQKDL
-88 TSLGFNRGTLN
+88 NSLGFNRGNLT

-114 TFYWIKEI
+114 TFYWIREI
-122 SSSRTEIRLAS
+122 SSSRTELRLSS

-138 TLILNAFSQYQ
+138 TAILNAFSQYQ
-149 NYVSTKNYFPDFYL
+149 SYVTTKNYFPDFYL

-183 TGESTLLIKL
+183 TGEASLLIKL
-193 YEPLPDAYDIKSE
+193 YEPLPDAYDVKSE
-206 LWMVDKVA
+206 LWLVDKIA
-214 ESVSFNVDFQIEADV
+214 ESVSFNVDFQIEADAQV
-229 QITTNSLRGPNFKI
+229 SINNLRGPNFKI
-243 AVNDKNG
+243 AVNQKNG
-250 QTTEYYSYSNLL
+250 QTTPYYSYASLL

-288 TNFGNFIH
+288 SNFGNFIH
-296 FSNATERVN
+296 FSNAEERLN
-305 NFVYKLELLESYSAQ
+305 NFVYKAGLLESYNAQ

-325 DLYTNGTS
+325 ELTANGTS
-333 INVVSSSIGII
+333 NAIVSSSISTIQ
-344 ENSVNN
+344 NSINN

-365 SASWAWPKQTNT
+365 SASFAWPKMNTT

-385 TSSEAANWLGSTETV
+385 TSSEAINWLGSSETV
-400 PSQYTSSL
+400 PTPGAPSL
-408 LYSASFY
+408 LYSASLY
-415 DATNKDQLINS
+415 DATNKDQLTNS

-461 TTRYESTNNPDTGI
+461 TTRYDATNNPDTGI
-475 SLDMVSDALKG
+475 SLDVVSDALRG

-509 PDGTLLP
+509 QDGSLLP

-528 SSIDTIGNETLQ
+528 SSIATIGNEQLQ

-576 ILTVNEFGGEYW
+576 ILTVNEFGGTYW

-596 INNDKIDIMSGSIQ
+596 INNDKIDIQSGSM
-610 DVHMIFGRMDM
+610 DYDHAIFGHQDI
-621 YQTPTELSASV
+621 YATPTELSASV

-640 YYNTSKRI
+640 WYNTDKRI
-648 NSTNV
+648 NTTDV

-658 PANTINANIT
+658 PANSINANIT
-668 GSLPSLNLNQLIGS
+668 GSLPTLNLNQLIGKPS
-682 PANAYTNY
+682 YAYSSSY
-690 YPDLEAQKEAYF
+690 QALDLQRDAYF
-702 SSYNQ
+702 ASYTQ

-721 NNVLFKTVRDFIPAR
+721 NNVLFKTVRDFVPAR

-767 LSQSIDMIY
+767 LSQSVDMIT
-776 VDGGIAGAISGSTI
+776 VDAGIAGAISGSTE
-790 NSGFHTSS
+790 NFGFYTSS
-798 LGIIPYTSTDG
+798 IGLIPYTSSNG

-824 TTQNSIGDQT
+824 TTQESIGNQT
-834 EVSSIQYNG
+834 EVSSIQFDG
-843 IETTY
+843 VETTY

-863 VRSQRFL
+863 VRSQRFF

-891 NNALTDNYNTYT
+891 NNSLTDNYNTYT

-917 RLNSFTIP
+917 RLNSFTVP

-932 ISATYNDYT
+932 ISAKYTDYT
-941 QGDESYGSTAAIDK
+941 QGDDSYGSTAAIDK

-963 VDMYSSSL
+963 VDMYSSSF

-1000 IFTIQ
+1000 IFTVQ
-1005 NVFKS
+1005 NIYKS
-1010 GENVDISLF
+1010 GETVDVSLF

-1032 NNKNLT
+1032 NNQNLS

-1048 VLYNVAGNNNPA
+1048 VLYNTGSAGVL
-1060 MTYIFKTPF
+1060 TYLFKDPFAVQTQFQATGSANYFTPD
-1069 EGTNTATNPATNIY
+1069 
-1083 TVPSSSNSINTFEAS
+1083 SSNSI
-1098 FGNFYNG
+1098 GNFSISSNLVPPG
-1105 VQNAYTA
+1105 VQFSYNIGINYFFTTTTQNVRIGLRRAVTA
-1112 SINKS
+1112 AGISLGYSDQILF
-1117 GGGVLSQ
+1117 VE
-1124 NLRFGL
+1124 
-1130 SRTVNSQGA
+1130 
-1139 LNGLVDAVYFAEF
+1139 Y
-1152 NAGTALPIQIS
+1152 NAGTS
-1163 NFPNGILP
+1163 FPLVLNQVMP
-1171 GSNTFYNEPTLFD
+1171 GDPSLFLAPELFD
-1184 ISAFSLGQA
+1184 VSAF
-1193 TQINT
+1193 T
-1198 PVYLNSVNESDHR
+1198 PGVVQNQNQTIFFNSVTESAANSR
-1211 WYAVDGRTVRLTAT
+1211 WYAINNTTLRLSPA
-1225 QSQYY
+1225 QSEYY
-1230 SSFTYGPTASV
+1230 GSFTFGGPLAL
-1241 AGLETPVFPFI
+1241 GLETPVFPFT
-1252 LENGDMVRFYNV
+1252 LEKGDMLRFYN
-1264 SASNFG
+1264 SSSRTFG

-1282 ELSGNTSYYYVTLD
+1282 AQEAGTSYYYVTID
-1296 RNLSRNNVDSGS
+1296 RGLSLNNIDGAN
-1308 FPSFISRYIALKK
+1308 FPSFVSKYIALKH

-1329 LNYSSSGNIP
+1329 LDYTSSANIP
-1339 QDGLVFP
+1339 QDGLIFP

-1353 KRNSGNLVKA
+1353 RRNSGNLVKA

>member
-18 YSLQDDRLITS
+18 YTPQDDRLITS
-29 NYITAEFGD
+29 NYITAEYGD

-88 TSLGFNRGTLN
+88 TSLGYNRGILN
-99 TQYNFLRRLFNSSFG
+99 TQYNFLRKLFNSSFG

-183 TGESTLLIKL
+183 TGEATLLIKL

-214 ESVSFNVDFQIEADV
+214 ESVSFNVDFQISADA

-243 AVNDKNG
+243 AVNQKNG
-250 QTTEYYSYSNLL
+250 QTTEYYSYNTLL

-288 TNFGNFIH
+288 SNFGNFIH
-296 FSNATERVN
+296 FSNATERLN
-305 NFVYKLELLESYSAQ
+305 NFVYKVELLESYNAQ
-320 IAAQN
+320 IVAQN
-325 DLYTNGTS
+325 SLYANGAS
-333 INVVSSSIGII
+333 LNIVSSSIGTIQ
-344 ENSVNN
+344 NSINN
-350 LIEKFDLYEYYLYFT
+350 LIEKFDLYEYYLYFD
-365 SASWAWPKQTNT
+365 SASFAWPKSNTT

-385 TSSEAANWLGSTETV
+385 TSSEAVNWLGTADIV
-400 PSQYTSSL
+400 PSPYTSSL
-408 LYSASFY
+408 LYSASLY

-440 TTFLNMIGQHFDNIW
+440 TTFLSMIGQHFDNIW

-461 TTRYESTNNPDTGI
+461 TTRYEATNNPETGI

-500 LYYTLFGIN
+500 LFYTLFGIN

-516 PTGSEVINTYVT
+516 PTGSELINTYVT
-528 SSIDTIGNETLQ
+528 SSIATIGNEQLQ

-576 ILTVNEFGGEYW
+576 MLTVNEFGGNYW
-588 TGSVGIFE
+588 TSSVGIFE
-596 INNDKIDIMSGSIQ
+596 INNDKIDIMSGSMENE
-610 DVHMIFGRMDM
+610 HAIFGHTDM
-621 YQTPTELSASV
+621 YMTPTELSASI

-640 YYNTSKRI
+640 YYNTDKRI

-668 GSLPSLNLNQLIGS
+668 GSLPSLNLNQLIGKPS
-682 PANAYTNY
+682 YATSGSYPAL
-690 YPDLEAQKEAYF
+690 DLQREAYF
-702 SSYNQ
+702 ASYTQ
-707 PHSVWEYIRLIKYY
+707 PHSIWEYIRLIKYY
-721 NNVLFKTVRDFIPAR
+721 NNVLFKTVRDFVPAR

-776 VDGGIAGAISGSTI
+776 VDGGIGGAISGSTI

-798 LGIIPYTSTDG
+798 LGLIPYTSTDG

-843 IETTY
+843 IETSY

-856 YQNISAS
+856 YQNVSAS

-891 NNALTDNYNTYT
+891 NNALTNNYNTYT

-932 ISATYNDYT
+932 ISAKYNDYT
-941 QGDESYGSTAAIDK
+941 QGDDSYGSTAAIDK

-963 VDMYSSSL
+963 VDMYSSSF

-994 TKANEN
+994 TKTNDN
-1000 IFTIQ
+1000 IFTVQ

-1010 GENVDISLF
+1010 GETVDVSLF
-1019 DYDPSDQNIQFLT
+1019 DYDPTDQNIQFLT
-1032 NNKNLT
+1032 NNQNLS

-1048 VLYNVAGNNNPA
+1048 VLYNTGSTANSVYLFRDPFAAPNDLQATGSATYSTPNSNNNIDNFSITA
-1060 MTYIFKTPF
+1060 DLIFNGIQYVYKVVVSYALSP
-1069 EGTNTATNPATNIY
+1069 TAI
-1083 TVPSSSNSINTFEAS
+1083 
-1098 FGNFYNG
+1098 
-1105 VQNAYTA
+1105 
-1112 SINKS
+1112 
-1117 GGGVLSQ
+1117 SQ
-1124 NLRFGL
+1124 NLRIGL
-1130 SRTVNSQGA
+1130 TRKATTAGVNLGYADQILYLEYNSGTSFIGGITLSQIM
-1139 LNGLVDAVYFAEF
+1139 
-1152 NAGTALPIQIS
+1152 AGDPSLFLAP
-1163 NFPNGILP
+1163 
-1171 GSNTFYNEPTLFD
+1171 ELFD
-1184 ISAFSLGQA
+1184 VSAF
-1193 TQINT
+1193 T
-1198 PVYLNSVNESDHR
+1198 PGTVQSFTETVFFNSVSESASQSR
-1211 WYAVDGRTVRLTAT
+1211 WYAVNNTTLRLSVT
-1225 QSQYY
+1225 QSLYY
-1230 SSFTYGPTASV
+1230 GSFTFAGQAAP
-1241 AGLETPVFPFI
+1241 GLETPVFPFS
-1252 LENGDMVRFYNV
+1252 LEKGDMVRFYNKQ
-1264 SASNFG
+1264 SQTFG
-1270 REDEFRVVSTYQ
+1270 REDEFRVVSVYQ
-1282 ELSGNTSYYYVTLD
+1282 AQESGNTYYYLNID
-1296 RNLSRNNVDSGS
+1296 RGLSLNNIDSVA
-1308 FPSFISRYIALKK
+1308 FPSFVSRYIALKH

-1329 LNYSSSGNIP
+1329 LNYTSSTNIP
-1339 QDGLVFP
+1339 QDGLIFP

-1353 KRNSGNLVKA
+1353 RRNSGNLIKA

>member
-18 YSLQDDRLITS
+18 YTPQDDRLITS
-29 NYITAEFGD
+29 NYITAEYGD

-88 TSLGFNRGTLN
+88 TSLGYNRGILN
-99 TQYNFLRRLFNSSFG
+99 TQYNFLRKLFNSSFG

-183 TGESTLLIKL
+183 TGEATLLIKL
-193 YEPLPDAYDIKSE
+193 YEPLPDAYDVKSE

-214 ESVSFNVDFQIEADV
+214 ESVSFNVDFQISADA

-243 AVNDKNG
+243 AVNQKNG
-250 QTTEYYSYSNLL
+250 QTTEYYSYNTLL

-288 TNFGNFIH
+288 SNFGNFIH
-296 FSNATERVN
+296 FSNATERLN
-305 NFVYKLELLESYSAQ
+305 NFVYKVELLESYNAQ
-320 IAAQN
+320 IVAQN
-325 DLYTNGTS
+325 SLYANGTS
-333 INVVSSSIGII
+333 LNVVSSSIGTIQ
-344 ENSVNN
+344 NSINN
-350 LIEKFDLYEYYLYFT
+350 LIEKFDLYEYYLYFD
-365 SASWAWPKQTNT
+365 SASFAWPKSNTT

-385 TSSEAANWLGSTETV
+385 TSSEAINWLGTADIV
-400 PSQYTSSL
+400 PSPYTSSL
-408 LYSASFY
+408 LYSASLY

-440 TTFLNMIGQHFDNIW
+440 TTFLSMIGQHFDNIW

-461 TTRYESTNNPDTGI
+461 TTRYEATNNPQTGI

-500 LYYTLFGIN
+500 LFYTLFGIN
-509 PDGTLLP
+509 QDGTLLP

-528 SSIDTIGNETLQ
+528 SSIATIGNEQLQ

-576 ILTVNEFGGEYW
+576 MLTVNEFGGEYW
-588 TGSVGIFE
+588 SGSVGIFE
-596 INNDKIDIMSGSIQ
+596 INNDKIDIMSGSKESP
-610 DVHMIFGRMDM
+610 HTIFDHTDM
-621 YQTPTELSASV
+621 YMTPTELSASV

-640 YYNTSKRI
+640 YYNTDKRI

-668 GSLPSLNLNQLIGS
+668 GSLPSLNLNQLIGKPS
-682 PANAYTNY
+682 YATSGSYPAL
-690 YPDLEAQKEAYF
+690 DLQRDAYF
-702 SSYNQ
+702 SSYTQ

-721 NNVLFKTVRDFIPAR
+721 NNVLFKTVRDFVPAR

-776 VDGGIAGAISGSTI
+776 IDGGIAGAISGSTT
-790 NSGFHTSS
+790 NSGFYTSS
-798 LGIIPYTSTDG
+798 LGLIPYTSTDG
-809 IELYNGEFGGTVITA
+809 IELYNGEFGGTLITA
-824 TTQNSIGDQT
+824 TTQTSIGDQT

-843 IETTY
+843 IETSY

-856 YQNISAS
+856 YQNVSAS

-891 NNALTDNYNTYT
+891 NNALTDNFNTYT

-932 ISATYNDYT
+932 ISANYNDYAE
-941 QGDESYGSTAAIDK
+941 GDDSYGSTAAIDK

-963 VDMYSSSL
+963 VDMYSSSF

-1000 IFTIQ
+1000 IFTVQ

-1010 GENVDISLF
+1010 GETVDISLF
-1019 DYDPSDQNIQFLT
+1019 DYDPTDQNIQFLT
-1032 NNKNLT
+1032 NNQNLS

-1048 VLYNVAGNNNPA
+1048 VLYNTGSTANSVYLFRDPFAAQNDLQATGSATYSTPNSNNNIDNFSITA
-1060 MTYIFKTPF
+1060 DLIFNGIQYAYKVVVSYALSP
-1069 EGTNTATNPATNIY
+1069 TAI
-1083 TVPSSSNSINTFEAS
+1083 
-1098 FGNFYNG
+1098 
-1105 VQNAYTA
+1105 
-1112 SINKS
+1112 
-1117 GGGVLSQ
+1117 SQ
-1124 NLRFGL
+1124 NLRIGL
-1130 SRTVNSQGA
+1130 TRKATTAGVNLGYADQILYLEYNSGTSFTGGITLSQIM
-1139 LNGLVDAVYFAEF
+1139 
-1152 NAGTALPIQIS
+1152 AGDPSLFLAP
-1163 NFPNGILP
+1163 
-1171 GSNTFYNEPTLFD
+1171 ELFD
-1184 ISAFSLGQA
+1184 VSAF
-1193 TQINT
+1193 T
-1198 PVYLNSVNESDHR
+1198 PGTVQSFTETVFFNSVTESASQSR
-1211 WYAVDGRTVRLTAT
+1211 WYAVNNTTLRLSAV
-1225 QSQYY
+1225 QSLYY
-1230 SSFTYGPTASV
+1230 GSFTFAGQPSAS
-1241 AGLETPVFPFI
+1241 LETPVFPFS
-1252 LENGDMVRFYNV
+1252 LEKGDMVRFYNKQ
-1264 SASNFG
+1264 SQTFG
-1270 REDEFRVVSTYQ
+1270 REDEFRVVSVYQ
-1282 ELSGNTSYYYVTLD
+1282 AQESGNTYYYLNID
-1296 RNLSRNNVDSGS
+1296 RGLSLNNIDSGA
-1308 FPSFISRYIALKK
+1308 FPSFVSRYIALKH

-1329 LNYSSSGNIP
+1329 LNYTSSTNIP
-1339 QDGLVFP
+1339 QDGLIFP

-1353 KRNSGNLVKA
+1353 RRNSGNLIKA

>member
-18 YSLQDDRLITS
+18 YSPQDDRLITS

-76 YAALVLDPQKDL
+76 YSALVLDPQKDL
-88 TSLGFNRGTLN
+88 TTLGFNRGTLN

-114 TFYWIKEI
+114 TFYWIKEV

-149 NYVSTKNYFPDFYL
+149 NYVSTKNYYPDFYL

-183 TGESTLLIKL
+183 TGEATLLIKL
-193 YEPLPDAYDIKSE
+193 YEPLPEAYDVKSE

-214 ESVSFNVDFQIEADV
+214 ESVSFNVDFQIEANV
-229 QITTNSLRGPNFKI
+229 QVTTDSLRGPNFKI

-250 QTTEYYSYSNLL
+250 QTTEYYSYESLL

-288 TNFGNFIH
+288 ANFGNFIH

-305 NFVYKLELLESYSAQ
+305 NFVYKLELLESYNAQ
-320 IAAQN
+320 IATQN
-325 DLYTNGTS
+325 DLYSSGTS
-333 INVVSSSIGII
+333 INVVSSSIGTIQ
-344 ENSVNN
+344 NSINN
-350 LIEKFDLYEYYLYFT
+350 LIEKFDLYEYYLYFN
-365 SASWAWPKQTNT
+365 SGSWAWPKQNTT

-385 TSSEAANWLGSTETV
+385 TSSQAINWLGSAETV
-400 PSQYTSSL
+400 PTAYTASL
-408 LYSASFY
+408 LYSASLY
-415 DATNKDQLINS
+415 DATNKDQLVNS

-461 TTRYESTNNPDTGI
+461 TTRYEATNNPETGI

-509 PDGTLLP
+509 QDGTLLP
-516 PTGSEVINTYVT
+516 PTGSEIIKTYVT
-528 SSIDTIGNETLQ
+528 SSIPTIGNETLQ

-562 SVKALISTFGIPES
+562 SVKALISTFGIPEGM
-576 ILTVNEFGGEYW
+576 LTVNEFGGEYW

-596 INNDKIDIMSGSIQ
+596 INNDKIDIMSGSMESP
-610 DVHMIFGRMDM
+610 HTIFGHLDEYM
-621 YQTPTELSASV
+621 TPTELSASV
-632 LSPYATLQ
+632 LSPYVTLQ
-640 YYNTSKRI
+640 WYNTDKRI

-668 GSLPSLNLNQLIGS
+668 GSLPSLNLNQLIGKPS
-682 PANAYTNY
+682 YATSGSYPAL
-690 YPDLEAQKEAYF
+690 DLQREAYF
-702 SSYNQ
+702 ASYTR

-721 NNVLFKTVRDFIPAR
+721 NNVLFKTVRDFVPAR
-736 ANLSTGIIV
+736 VNLSTGIIV

-776 VDGGIAGAISGSTI
+776 VDAGIAGAISGSTE
-790 NSGFHTSS
+790 NSGFYTSS
-798 LGIIPYTSTDG
+798 LGLIPYTSTDG
-809 IELYNGEFGGTVITA
+809 IELYNGEFGGSLITV
-824 TTQNSIGDQT
+824 TTQDSIGDQT
-834 EVSSIQYNG
+834 EVSSIQFNG
-843 IETTY
+843 TGSTY

-856 YQNISAS
+856 YQNVSSS

-891 NNALTDNYNTYT
+891 NKALTDNYNTYT
-903 NPNNPYAQLQDTNY
+903 NPNNPYAELQDTNY

-925 RYYGSKT
+925 RYYGSQT
-932 ISATYNDYT
+932 ISAKYTDYT
-941 QGDESYGSTAAIDK
+941 QGDQSYGSTAAIDK

-963 VDMYSSSL
+963 VDMYSSSF

-980 IKYIFN
+980 IKYIFS

-1000 IFTIQ
+1000 IFTVQ
-1005 NVFKS
+1005 NVYKS
-1010 GENVDISLF
+1010 GETVDISLF

-1032 NNKNLT
+1032 NNQNLS

-1048 VLYNVAGNNNPA
+1048 VLYNTGSTGVL
-1060 MTYIFKTPF
+1060 TYLFKDPFAVQTQFQATGSSNYFTPD
-1069 EGTNTATNPATNIY
+1069 
-1083 TVPSSSNSINTFEAS
+1083 SSNSI
-1098 FGNFYNG
+1098 GNFSISSNLVPPG
-1105 VQNAYTA
+1105 VQFSYNITISYFFTTTTQNVRIGLRRPVTSAG
-1112 SINKS
+1112 INLGYS
-1117 GGGVLSQ
+1117 DQILFVE
-1124 NLRFGL
+1124 
-1130 SRTVNSQGA
+1130 
-1139 LNGLVDAVYFAEF
+1139 Y
-1152 NAGTALPIQIS
+1152 NAGTAFPISLNQVM
-1163 NFPNGILP
+1163 P
-1171 GSNTFYNEPTLFD
+1171 GDPSLFLAPELLD
-1184 ISAFSLGQA
+1184 VSAFTPGVVQNQ
-1193 TQINT
+1193 TQTIFF
-1198 PVYLNSVNESDHR
+1198 NSVTESASNSR
-1211 WYAVDGRTVRLTAT
+1211 WYAINNTTLRISPV

-1230 SSFTYGPTASV
+1230 GSFTFGGPTAY
-1241 AGLETPVFPFI
+1241 GMETPVFPFT
-1252 LENGDMVRFYNV
+1252 LEKGDMLRFYN
-1264 SASNFG
+1264 SSSRAFG

-1282 ELSGNTSYYYVTLD
+1282 AQEAGVSYYYVTVD
-1296 RNLSRNNVDSGS
+1296 KGLSLNNIDGTN
-1308 FPSFISRYIALKK
+1308 FPSFVSRYIALKH

-1329 LNYSSSGNIP
+1329 LDYTSSANIP
-1339 QDGLVFP
+1339 QDGLIFP

-1353 KRNSGNLVKA
+1353 RRNSGNIVKA